1 MVKLAFQKYSREDP
15 TGWFSRVAQFFEFQS
30 TTNNQKVS
38 LASFHLERE
47 VNHRWQWMRQTY
59 QEEGCLV
66 TWSSLKRNCWLVL
79 DRQIV
84 KILMKLYP
92 EFIRLDPFVF
102 TKKSSRG

>member
-1 MVKLAFQKYSREDP
+1 
-15 TGWFSRVAQFFEFQS
+15 
-30 TTNNQKVS
+30 
-38 LASFHLERE
+38 
-47 VNHRWQWMRQTY
+47 
-59 QEEGCLV
+59 
-66 TWSSLKRNCWLVL
+66 LKRNCWLVL